1 MKKGILFIAVVLIIV
16 QTGTAQSTI
25 TIESGGSQIV
35 LTIREAG
42 ENPTATVL
50 LVPGWGGG
58 PTDVLGIGK
67 ALSSEGISAVILTP
81 RGWHVSEGTYS
92 FAKAFEDIKAALN
105 WIRNSKRSDINS
117 NNVILGGHSWGG
129 GMSLAYAAQDTMVKR
144 IFSVAGTDHGI
155 LIRKYLS
162 DEKYAAR
169 IDGLLASTA
178 APEGPI
184 RFDVKKSLNE
194 LAEGQEIYGI
204 MENAARL
211 ADRSILIFGGWED
224 TNTTIDEYLLP
235 DYRAFK
241 AAGAEDITFKTYH
254 DNHGFG
260 SVRNELYSDLIS
272 WLKR

>member
-1 MKKGILFIAVVLIIV
+1 MKKCILFIAVVLMIV

-35 LTIREAG
+35 LIIRDAG
-42 ENPTATVL
+42 EKPSATAL

-58 PTDVLGIGK
+58 PSDVLGIGK
-67 ALSSEGISAVILTP
+67 ALSSEGISSVVLTP
-81 RGWHVSEGTYS
+81 RGWHNSEGNYS
-92 FAKAFEDIKAALN
+92 FAHALEDIKAALN
-105 WIRNSKRSDINS
+105 WIRNSKRTEINS
-117 NNVILGGHSWGG
+117 TNIILGGHSWGG
-129 GMSLAYAAQDTMVKR
+129 GMCLAYASQDTMVKR

-155 LIRKYLS
+155 FIRKYLS
-162 DEKYAAR
+162 DEKFAGR
-169 IDGLLASTA
+169 IDKLLASTA
-178 APEGPI
+178 APDGPI
-184 RFDVKKSLNE
+184 RFDVKESLNE
-194 LAEGQEIYGI
+194 LEEGQEIYGI
-204 MENAARL
+204 IENAGKL

-272 WLKR
+272 WIKR